1 MCCPLLYNVEYAP
14 FIVACSWLLC
24 VSMMPSINRK
34 YITYRNAATQPRPH
48 AQQFAEDRTC
58 VVLEICSQTDR
69 QTDRETEIY
78 NERQKLLSVISTRG
92 ETQLYSL
99 NSNIIMIIIVA
110 PMFSLWAHT
119 RVWQAYH
126 HYHRRHPGDYI
137 SFSNAFPRLC
147 KEEMRFLFTTPWL
160 QRKLPLQP

>member
-1 MCCPLLYNVEYAP
+1 
-14 FIVACSWLLC
+14 
-24 VSMMPSINRK
+24 MPSINRK

-58 VVLEICSQTDR
+58 VVLEICSHTDR
-69 QTDRETEIY
+69 QTDRHAYRNTPRPECGRNNEQQGRRTDRETETY
-78 NERQKLLSVISTRG
+78 NERQKLLSVVNTRG

-99 NSNIIMIIIVA
+99 NSNIIMIIIVV
-110 PMFSLWAHT
+110 PMLSLSAHT

-126 HYHRRHPGDYI
+126 HCHRRHPGDYI

-160 QRKLPLQP
+160 QSKLPLQP